1 MNQWVLKRKN
11 EDEDQNT
18 TNVYRIF
25 KKKTGSLGGAAVGG
39 SIYGEVTE
47 KSFDRLVQMLVNQCD
62 FDNNSIFLDI
72 GSGLGKPN
80 LHTSV
85 YPGVKYSFG
94 VEISGA
100 RWWQSLVVLK
110 SFLES
115 GIGSNVFMAHAD
127 VMSIDTFD
135 PVTHIY
141 TFNTG
146 FPFDT
151 MQHIANSFNRSSSTM
166 WISCYDNPTTMTEYG
181 FDAHLIEKLPM
192 KLNGSGN
199 QHMCYIYKKNKNTL
213 NSCNN
218 NSWTLPPVPT
228 DKKYA
233 PHVEHT
239 ETYINGLVL
248 MNNLDK
254 YKEWIES
261 QIGLDRARRKTR
273 YENKD

>member
-1 MNQWVLKRKN
+1 MNQWIHKRKN
-11 EDEDQNT
+11 EDQDQNT
-18 TNVYRIF
+18 NNVYRLF
-25 KKKTGSLGGAAVGG
+25 KKKTGSLGGAAAGG

-47 KSFDRLVQMLVNQCD
+47 RSFDRLVQMLVNQCD
-62 FDNNSIFLDI
+62 LDNNSIFLDI

-110 SFLES
+110 SFLEN
-115 GIGSNVFMAHAD
+115 GVGSNVFMAHAD
-127 VMSIDTFD
+127 ILSIDTFD
-135 PVTHIY
+135 PITHIY
-141 TFNTG
+141 SFNTG
-146 FPFDT
+146 FPFTT
-151 MQHIANSFNRSSSTM
+151 MQHIAKCFNESSSAK
-166 WISCYDNPTTMTEYG
+166 WISCYDNPSTMSEYG
-181 FDAHLIEKLPM
+181 FDVSFIQKIPM

-199 QHMCYIYKKNKNTL
+199 QHMCYTYKNNTSTL
-213 NSCNN
+213 NSCTNKL
-218 NSWTLPPVPT
+218 WTLPPIPT
-228 DKKYA
+228 DKKYT

-239 ETYINGLVL
+239 ETYTKGLDA
-248 MNNLDK
+248 MYNLDM

-273 YENKD
+273 YQNK